1 MCCGKSKADCNACTG
16 CNGVEDRAFEARIN
30 GETVGSYEQSCI
42 DFALFGSQEQ
52 ESERYDFDV
61 QFDKFEGWGDPGCED
76 SEPRSCGGD
85 CTGCNTGPVFV
96 NLVVPFNYAG
106 SVESDVPF

>member
-1 MCCGKSKADCNACTG
+1 MCCKNCPADCKDCTG
-16 CNGVEDRAFEARIN
+16 CD
-30 GETVGSYEQSCI
+30 GETVGSYEQGCI
-42 DFALFGSQEQ
+42 DFARFGDPER
-52 ESERYDFDV
+52 EHYDYEFNACYDRYD
-61 QFDKFEGWGDPGCED
+61 GWGDPGCED